1 MMAKSQQIG
10 ATDRTA
16 EWAGRGATLILG
28 GLLLLIA
35 P

>member
-1 MMAKSQQIG
+1 MANSHQIG
-10 ATDRTA
+10 AINQTA
-16 EWAGRGATLILG
+16 IAAGSCASLILG

>member
-1 MMAKSQQIG
+1 MAMSHQIG
-10 ATDRTA
+10 ATNRTA
-16 EWAGRGATLILG
+16 DAAGPGAILILS

>member
-1 MMAKSQQIG
+1 MAKSHQIG
-10 ATDRTA
+10 ATNRTA
-16 EWAGRGATLILG
+16 DTAAPGATLILG